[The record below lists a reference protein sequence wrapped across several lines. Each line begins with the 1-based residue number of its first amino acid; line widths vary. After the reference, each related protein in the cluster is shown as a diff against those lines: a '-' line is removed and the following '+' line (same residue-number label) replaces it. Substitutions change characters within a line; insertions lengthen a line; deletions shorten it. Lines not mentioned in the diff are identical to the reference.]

1 MIIEGQ
7 AMIVTV
13 NEQLLFREPS
23 GSYRLAL
30 FICPDALRAKQPQC
44 DEDSNVP
51 SNFQPRNRDGPGA
64 FVFVPGGWNVY
75 VETKPP
81 PHHFVET
88 RPTEDLT
95 AIVDPREWKVEELPV
110 ISTRVQN
117 DVLALVLYAFHDF
130 AMLCDLFYRQSLQ
143 QSAHLSTIPQGTTRQ
158 FPDDERVRQHLLF
171 V

>member
-1 MIIEGQ
+1 
-7 AMIVTV
+7 MIVTV

-51 SNFQPRNRDGPGA
+51 SNFQPRNRYGPGA
-64 FVFVPGGWNVY
+64 Y

-117 DVLALVLYAFHDF
+117 DVLALAEHVPVPARSSLYRERHPAEHTGTNEKAVQMDGPPSENCRRSGNPRN
-130 AMLCDLFYRQSLQ
+130 LRLYR
-143 QSAHLSTIPQGTTRQ
+143 G
-158 FPDDERVRQHLLF
+158 
-171 V
+171 

>member
-1 MIIEGQ
+1 
-7 AMIVTV
+7 MIVTV

-117 DVLALVLYAFHDF
+117 DVLALAEHVPVPARSSLY
-130 AMLCDLFYRQSLQ
+130 R
-143 QSAHLSTIPQGTTRQ
+143 
-158 FPDDERVRQHLLF
+158 ERHPAEHRYKRKGRPNGRPSV
-171 V
+171 